1 MGGFVKGFTDVSL
14 NLKPLQEFYAA
25 SLRDI
30 PNSYGKVGIIGKK
43 ASEVH
48 EGGMTNVSIG
58 VTHEFGSLSKNIPRR
73 SFIKDTLLIV
83 KKKALIADFENILQ
97 QVIKQSFNKGQ
108 AISFKQAYARAIRL
122 ITLKAESY
130 VIEAFETQG
139 FGRWKPLS
147 PQTIQARARK
157 QYRGQLLRAQASVAS
172 AKRSIG
178 ANTCIRRQIA
188 LQKSL
193 NKANNRLNKVK
204 DKMQNIQA
212 NPLVDT
218 GELKR
223 SIGSVVISKK

>member
-14 NLKPLQEFYAA
+14 NLKPLQEFYKA
-25 SLRDI
+25 SLQDI

-108 AISFKQAYARAIRL
+108 AISFQQAYARAIRL

-147 PQTIQARARK
+147 PQ
-157 QYRGQLLRAQASVAS
+157 
-172 AKRSIG
+172 
-178 ANTCIRRQIA
+178 
-188 LQKSL
+188 QKSL

-223 SIGSVVISKK
+223 SIGSIVISKK